1 MDVASGDV
9 LRIKMKAIAEAR
21 GEPKLTERPILVL
34 PVSKYFASVYKI
46 CQSMVD
52 SSSKPEDA

>member
-46 CQSMVD
+46 CQVMVD
-52 SSSKPEDA
+52 SSSSPEDA